1 MHKAGGT
8 LDEIARTTMRI
19 RDLENRLPH
28 LIMEARDKDASWHLI
43 GQALGITAQGA
54 QQRWKD
60 LSPTLYRHA
69 PTR

>member
-1 MHKAGGT
+1 MHKAETT

-28 LIMEARDKDASWHLI
+28 LIMQARDQDASWHLI
-43 GQALGITAQGA
+43 GDALGITAQGA

-60 LSPTLYRHA
+60 LSPALFRH
-69 PTR
+69 